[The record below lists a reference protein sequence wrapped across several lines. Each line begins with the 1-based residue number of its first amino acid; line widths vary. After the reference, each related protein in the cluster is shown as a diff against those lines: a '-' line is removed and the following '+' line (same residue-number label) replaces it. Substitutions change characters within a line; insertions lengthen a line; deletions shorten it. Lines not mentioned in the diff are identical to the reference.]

1 MAEKFD
7 YSRSRATAQRL
18 IERFG
23 SSFTFTRESYGEYD
37 PATGSVGATETTFD
51 TNIVWL
57 EYRKDEVDE
66 TTIFRGDAKLI
77 CDGQVE
83 PDDTVVYQGETWR
96 IIDTSPLNP
105 TGSDRVLTIAQAR
118 K

>member
-7 YSRSRATAQRL
+7 YSSVRATSQKL
-18 IERFG
+18 IDRFG
-23 SSFTFTRESYGEYD
+23 ASFEFKREAYGAYD
-37 PATGSVGATETTFD
+37 PATGSTSSTETTFN
-51 TNIVWL
+51 TNVVWL
-57 EYRKDEVDE
+57 EYSKDEIDE
-66 TTIFRGDAKLI
+66 TSIFRGDAKLV

-83 PDDTVVYQGETWR
+83 PEDTVTYQGEIWR

-105 TGSDRVLTIAQAR
+105 TGSDRILTIAQAR